1 MDGVQKLPNK
11 PKIISS
17 KLMNLTTTAD
27 SVMMFCIIASMAI
40 LDAFSTLLSILKKG
54 IFVDQKSLLMQK
66 SNSELRAMLVGIDKI
81 SKLNKKQL
89 VDLVIEKN
97 ELF

>member
-1 MDGVQKLPNK
+1 
-11 PKIISS
+11 
-17 KLMNLTTTAD
+17 MNLTSTAD
-27 SVMMFCIIASMAI
+27 SVMMFCIITSMAI
-40 LDAFSTLLSILKKG
+40 FDAFSTLLSIVKKG
-54 IFVDQKSLLMQK
+54 RFVDQKSVLMQK
-66 SNSELRAMLVGIDKI
+66 TNSELRVMLVGIDKI

>member
-1 MDGVQKLPNK
+1 
-11 PKIISS
+11 
-17 KLMNLTTTAD
+17 MNLTTTAD
-27 SVMMFCIIASMAI
+27 SVMMFLIITSMAI
-40 LDAFSTLLSILKKG
+40 FDALSTLLSILKKG

-66 SNSELRAMLVGIDKI
+66 TNSELRAMLVGIDKI

-97 ELF
+97 ELFWY